1 VHFFL
6 EYLVVG
12 IVYGGTYAVT
22 ASGLV
27 VTYATSGVFNFA
39 HGAIGMMAAFTYWAL
54 HVSLGWPTIPAVVAV
69 VLVLAPLTG
78 AVIERVLVRGLEGA
92 PVVATVGVTLGLMLA
107 VIGAANHFWNPG
119 TARLVP
125 TFFAPNDFV
134 DVLGVNVSYD
144 QLTVLVVAVL
154 VALGLWLF
162 LHGTRAGISMRAVV
176 DDRALV
182 ALTGRSPG
190 RSAQLGWVFGAS
202 LAATGGVLWAI
213 QIKTLDIEILTLLV
227 VSAYAAAIF
236 GRLKSLPLT
245 FVGALA
251 LGIAV
256 SLSNSTYLPQTA
268 FFANLQLFQT
278 TPMILLFVVLM
289 VLPRGRLQTSAGPS
303 RPRLKVASLRTSLI
317 AGAALIIAT
326 LVVSGFLSQGNIDLT
341 AEGMVLGLVLLSLV
355 PLTGYAGQISLGQL
369 SFAGLGAFAMGK
381 VAGGASPLGLVAAV
395 VLAAAVG
402 VVVAL
407 PAIRLQGLY
416 LALATLAFASGMDYA
431 FFQNP
436 SVMGSGSAFIVG
448 RAPVVGLSFASNRS
462 FLVFIAVVFA
472 LAGIGV
478 LALRR
483 GRFGRRLVAM
493 SDSPAACATVGI
505 SLTLTKLV
513 VFGLSAGL
521 AGLAGALY
529 GGITG
534 EVTSDDFAMLASLTL
549 VLLAAVWGVRSV
561 TGALLAGLAF
571 VLLPTLFP
579 SYADVTYLAA
589 GLGAIGLSR
598 NPEGV
603 VGDTVLRVSELL
615 RGIRA
620 TGAND
625 AAGGAT
631 SPMPAVRG
639 TRAEETVGVAGP
651 GEPTAAP
658 PLTTTTD
665 ALGAGA

>member
-1 VHFFL
+1 VHYFL

-54 HVSLGWPTIPAVVAV
+54 HVSLGWPTIPSVMAV

-78 AVIERVLVRGLEGA
+78 ALIERVLVRGLEGA
-92 PVVATVGVTLGLMLA
+92 PVVATVGVTLGLTLA
-107 VIGAANHFWNPG
+107 LIGAANHFWNPG

-125 TFFAPNDFV
+125 TFFSPSDFV
-134 DVLGVNVSYD
+134 NVLGVNVSYD

-154 VALGLWLF
+154 VALGLWGF

-190 RSAQLGWVFGAS
+190 RSAQLGWVLGAS
-202 LAATGGVLWAI
+202 LAAAGGVLWAI
-213 QIKTLDIEILTLLV
+213 QIKTLDVEILTLLV
-227 VSAYAAAIF
+227 ISAYAAAIF
-236 GRLKSLPLT
+236 GRLKSLPMT
-245 FVGALA
+245 FAGALA

-256 SLSNSTYLPQTA
+256 SLSNSTYLPQTS
-268 FFANLQLFQT
+268 FVANLQLFQT
-278 TPMILLFVVLM
+278 TPMILLFVVLL
-289 VLPRGRLQTSAGPS
+289 VLPRGRLSTSAGPG
-303 RPRLKVASLRTSLI
+303 RARLKVASLRTSLVG
-317 AGAALIIAT
+317 AAALIIAT
-326 LVVSGFLSQGNIDLT
+326 LVVSGFLSPGNIDLT
-341 AEGMVLGLVLLSLV
+341 AEGLVLGLVLLSLV
-355 PLTGYAGQISLGQL
+355 PLTGYGGQISLGQL
-369 SFAGLGAFAMGK
+369 TFAGVGAFAMGK

-395 VLAAAVG
+395 ALAAGVG
-402 VVVAL
+402 IVVAL

-436 SVMGSGSAFIVG
+436 SVMGSGSAFDVG
-448 RAPVVGLSFASNRS
+448 RAPVLGLSFVTSRS
-462 FLVFIAVVFA
+462 YLVLLSVVFA
-472 LAGIGV
+472 LAAIGV
-478 LALRR
+478 LAMRR

-505 SLTLTKLV
+505 SLTTTKLI
-513 VFGLSAGL
+513 VFGVSAGL

-534 EVTSDDFAMLASLTL
+534 VVTSDDFAMLASLTL
-549 VLLAAVWGVRSV
+549 VLLAAVWGIRSV

-579 SYADVTYLAA
+579 SYADITYLAA

-603 VGDTVLRVSELL
+603 VGDTALRASALL
-615 RGIRA
+615 HRFRSKDSGG
-620 TGAND
+620 GANVP
-625 AAGGAT
+625 GEGT
-631 SPMPAVRG
+631 PA
-639 TRAEETVGVAGP
+639 RAEEAAQVAGSAGATVAP
-651 GEPTAAP
+651 RGAA
-658 PLTTTTD
+658 TTD